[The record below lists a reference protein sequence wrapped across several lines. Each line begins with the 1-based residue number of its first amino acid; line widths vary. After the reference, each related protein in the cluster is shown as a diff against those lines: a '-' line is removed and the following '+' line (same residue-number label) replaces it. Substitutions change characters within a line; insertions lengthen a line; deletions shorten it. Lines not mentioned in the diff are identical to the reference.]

1 VITAAAVLVTVL
13 LAALTVFQIALAAGA
28 PLGHLAWGGQ
38 HRGVLP
44 VAYRVG
50 SAITVVVYALLA
62 WLVWRAVDQPDDPWI
77 WVVTGYFGLGV
88 LMNAASRSRAERLVM
103 TPVAL
108 LLALGCLVI
117 ALG

>member
-1 VITAAAVLVTVL
+1 VIVAAVVVSVL
-13 LAALTVFQIALAAGA
+13 LAALAVFQIALVAGA

-38 HRGVLP
+38 HRVLP
-44 VAYRVG
+44 TAYRIG
-50 SAITVVVYALLA
+50 SAISVVVYALIA
-62 WLVWRAVDQPDDPWI
+62 WLVWRAVDHPDDPWI

-88 LMNAASRSRAERLVM
+88 LMNVASRSRAERLVM

-117 ALG
+117 ALA

>member
-1 VITAAAVLVTVL
+1 MIIVAAVLVSVL
-13 LAALTVFQIALAAGA
+13 LAGLTVFQVALVAGA

-38 HRGVLP
+38 HRVLP
-44 VAYRVG
+44 TAYRVG
-50 SAITVVVYALLA
+50 SAVSVVVYALIA

-88 LMNAASRSRAERLVM
+88 LMNAASRSRAERMVM

>member
-1 VITAAAVLVTVL
+1 VILTAAAVLVTVL
-13 LAALTVFQIALAAGA
+13 LVGLAVFQVALACGA

-38 HRGVLP
+38 HRVLP
-44 VAYRVG
+44 TAYRVG
-50 SAITVVVYALLA
+50 SAVSVVVYVLIG